1 MLRILAAFHI
11 LYSVTVLAVGGGS
24 GGLFQEYR
32 EPLGVGRLAD
42 GWFVGYWYLYATSLI
57 LPPSVAILCAMITRL
72 LITGCCMRTAG
83 GFLRRFRRRH
93 EPGTHIGDHER
104 LAYR

>member
-1 MLRILAAFHI
+1 MFADTRCVYI

-42 GWFVGYWYLYATSLI
+42 GWFVGIGIVRYLLDSSVIRGDLMRHDYPIADNR
-57 LPPSVAILCAMITRL
+57 LPA
-72 LITGCCMRTAG
+72 
-83 GFLRRFRRRH
+83 
-93 EPGTHIGDHER
+93 
-104 LAYR
+104 

>member
-1 MLRILAAFHI
+1 MDTRCVYI

-42 GWFVGYWYLYATSLI
+42 GWFVGIGLVRYLLDSSAIRGDLMRHDYPIADNR
-57 LPPSVAILCAMITRL
+57 LPA
-72 LITGCCMRTAG
+72 
-83 GFLRRFRRRH
+83 
-93 EPGTHIGDHER
+93 
-104 LAYR
+104 